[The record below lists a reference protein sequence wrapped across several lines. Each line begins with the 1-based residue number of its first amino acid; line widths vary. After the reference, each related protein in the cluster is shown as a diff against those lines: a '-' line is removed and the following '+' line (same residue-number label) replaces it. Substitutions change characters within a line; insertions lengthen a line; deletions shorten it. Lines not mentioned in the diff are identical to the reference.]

1 MSISVALCTHNG
13 AAFLREQLASIL
25 AQTLLPD
32 EIVISDDASTDSTLE
47 IIESEVASFRS
58 ANGDAAPNVTVL
70 RNETP
75 LGVSAN
81 FERAILACSS
91 ELVALCD
98 QDDVW
103 EPGRLAR
110 ALTLF
115 GGRPELLLIHGDA
128 ILIDGNGAELGETLF
143 EALEV
148 DAKLRAQVHSGG
160 AFELLLHRNIVTGA
174 TAVVRREL
182 AALAAPF
189 PAAWLHDEWLAIIAA
204 ATGAIDLTSERL
216 VRYRQHG
223 DNQLGARKLSVVG
236 KLGRMFEPGYERNLR
251 LVRRAT
257 ALAERVPL
265 IDGVSSRRIE
275 ATHRKL
281 LHERVRSELNPSR
294 LRRVVPVLRELRT
307 GRYGEFGRGAADA
320 VRDLLQPLKHAG

>member
-1 MSISVALCTHNG
+1 MSISVALCTRDG
-13 AAFLREQLASIL
+13 AAFLREQLVSIF
-25 AQTLLPD
+25 AQTRLPD
-32 EIVISDDASTDSTLE
+32 EIVISDDASTDTTME
-47 IIESEVASFRS
+47 IIESEVTSFRS
-58 ANGDAAPNVTVL
+58 AHGDAAPNVFVL

-115 GGRPELLLIHGDA
+115 DARPELLLIHGDA
-128 ILIDGNGAELGETLF
+128 ILIDGNGTELGETLF

-148 DAKLRAQVHSGG
+148 DAKLRAQVHSGS
-160 AFELLLHRNIVTGA
+160 AFEVLLRRNIVTGA
-174 TAVVRREL
+174 TAVVSREL

-204 ATGAIDLTSERL
+204 ATGAIDLTDERL

-223 DNQLGARKLSVVG
+223 DNQLGARKLNVVG
-236 KLGRMFEPGYERNLR
+236 KLRRMFEPGHDRNTR

-257 ALAERVPL
+257 VLAERLPL
-265 IDGVSSRRIE
+265 IDGVSSERIE
-275 ATHRKL
+275 ASRRKL
-281 LHERVRSELNPSR
+281 LHERVRNALSR
-294 LRRVVPVLRELRT
+294 SRVRRIIPVLRELRT
-307 GRYGEFGRGAADA
+307 GRYREFGRGAADA